1 MFWQFIKKCYLDNGS
16 SDTSVI
22 CNWFAD
28 YFKSVY
34 SNSDSF
40 PLSDLSSLNPI
51 FIISTLNLSLSD
63 VESALLPTD
72 DNISIDID
80 GMANLFIKSY
90 HLEHFYKVQLK
101 SSTTFQIARFLGAPH
116 SGSTPYP
123 DPGTKSNKKQQAE
136 IRACKKRYTASFAIY
151 CAVMQKIAAR
161 CTDLNASSS
170 TKEEK
175 KRVGIQAFMY
185 LHVSWKFLV
194 ATTYGGRR
202 FGIFSKLSIATI
214 PD

>member
-1 MFWQFIKKCYLDNGS
+1 MEF
-16 SDTSVI
+16 
-22 CNWFAD
+22 
-28 YFKSVY
+28 
-34 SNSDSF
+34 
-40 PLSDLSSLNPI
+40 
-51 FIISTLNLSLSD
+51 
-63 VESALLPTD
+63 
-72 DNISIDID
+72 
-80 GMANLFIKSY
+80 
-90 HLEHFYKVQLK
+90 K

-175 KRVGIQAFMY
+175 ESRASDFHVPPCDMVVLSGDY
-185 LHVSWKFLV
+185 LRWPSF
-194 ATTYGGRR
+194 RD
-202 FGIFSKLSIATI
+202 IF
-214 PD
+214 